1 MDDEKIVDLTEVV
14 KRIAALSDVD
24 EETSREFMLAFSR
37 VLVDA
42 LLNKESVDIKAI
54 GRFLEDEHL
63 SGNVKFEASLPLA
76 SAVNRP
82 FSCFDPIELDDETE
96 IPEEKIEQ
104 QTQKAAIVNDV
115 ENEKTDAESS
125 SETYEKANSK
135 ESICSAEQSELT
147 DSVQVNYTENS
158 ITEGNNEL
166 ADIEPQKE
174 DMSESAISATVVK
187 IDDNK
192 PLQVEIVGTE
202 EQRKKHPLAGWI
214 FSLGLVLGL
223 CVGFIAGMFLHDY
236 IYPDYE
242 RDIIADDIDLENI
255 EVVDENPDRELTQSI
270 VPDSAEQQNDTA
282 TVALIDDIK
291 TSETVIERKKIDND
305 LIVTDT
311 IGSGRFLATMA
322 RKHYGSFVFW
332 VYIYEE
338 NRDKIADPDNVAI
351 GTVVVIPDAS
361 KYGIDAMSSE
371 SIKKAKSKA
380 SEIAKERL
388 Q

>member
-242 RDIIADDIDLENI
+242 RDIIADDI
-255 EVVDENPDRELTQSI
+255 
-270 VPDSAEQQNDTA
+270 
-282 TVALIDDIK
+282 K

>member
-202 EQRKKHPLAGWI
+202 EQRKKHPHAGWI